1 MVCYQESSAAL
12 QEVATKSA
20 EGNTKCNNILTNAQT
35 QADNELEEN
44 RKTLDEESQDI
55 QISLT
60 SCDASTLPNAADAL
74 ECYET
79 QGQKNVNP
87 VSSLSSKSRSYRRG
101 YENTLNLAKTASDG
115 CSYDVAS
122 ESEQISAQIFNNL
135 NSCITSG
142 QWDPVDIPDFGPAE
156 PTTKAPTTVSTVAPT
171 TEDNSVPDPETT
183 LEPEI

>member
-1 MVCYQESSAAL
+1 MAVSGRAASNNMVCYQESSAAL

-79 QGQKNVNP
+79 QVIFKI
-87 VSSLSSKSRSYRRG
+87 
-101 YENTLNLAKTASDG
+101 ASFH
-115 CSYDVAS
+115 
-122 ESEQISAQIFNNL
+122 IIFNIFFIL
-135 NSCITSG
+135 G
-142 QWDPVDIPDFGPAE
+142 
-156 PTTKAPTTVSTVAPT
+156 TKECQPSQQSFFQVSF
-171 TEDNSVPDPETT
+171 
-183 LEPEI
+183 L